1 MNPKTYDFVG
11 LGYGGMDT
19 YCVLPHI
26 PLDEKVQ
33 IQRVLR
39 QGGGPASTATVAA
52 ARLGLR
58 TALVSA
64 TGDDADGQEIL
75 RQLQAEGIDTR
86 FVQIQRGA
94 ASPMAHCWIDERS
107 GARSIAWSLG
117 TVAYL
122 TAEDIDPAGFAD
134 THALHLDS
142 HHPAAAVHAAEA
154 VHAAG
159 GTVFLDAGTC
169 NERTCSLLPHCDVV
183 ITSEPFARNLIGR
196 DDPEAVL
203 KHLHGLG
210 VTWAGV
216 TLGRRGS
223 IASDGREVI
232 TLPLHPVEP
241 VVDTTGA
248 GDVYHGA
255 FAARYVEFVKA
266 GQPPELRECMRFA
279 TVVAGL
285 KCRELGGRTAIPT
298 RQEVDALS

>member
-1 MNPKTYDFVG
+1 MEERVYDLVG

-19 YCVLPHI
+19 YCVLPRI
-26 PLDEKVQ
+26 PHDDKVR
-33 IQRVLR
+33 IERLFR

-75 RQLQAEGIDTR
+75 RQLAAEGIDTR
-86 FVQIQRGA
+86 FVQVQPGT
-94 ASPMAHCWIDERS
+94 ASPVAYCWIDAGS

-117 TVAYL
+117 TVSYL
-122 TAEDIDPAGFAD
+122 EAGDIDPAGFAD
-134 THALHLDS
+134 TYGLHLDG
-142 HHPAAAVHAAEA
+142 HHPAAAARAAAA

-169 NERTCSLLPHCDVV
+169 NERTCGLLSHCDVV
-183 ITSEPFARNLIGR
+183 ITSEPFARDWIGR
-196 DDPEAVL
+196 DDPEAVIGR
-203 KHLHGLG
+203 LHAQG
-210 VTWAGV
+210 VAWAGV

-223 IASDGREVI
+223 IASDGRETVAM
-232 TLPLHPVEP
+232 PFHPVEP
-241 VVDTTGA
+241 TVDTTGA

-266 GQPPELRECMRFA
+266 GRRPDLRACMRFA

-285 KCRELGGRTAIPT
+285 KCRELGGRTAIPS
-298 RQEVDALS
+298 RREVDALL